1 MTISVYIP
9 TLERDALFERCMRS
23 IERSIAAAGN
33 EGLPQG
39 EYEIVVVRGVSPVS
53 EARNEALRRT
63 TGEWIGSVDADDE
76 VAEDWFREICRA
88 IAAAERE
95 GDVDDIVFDHE
106 VIGPRRRFFC
116 VYGREPIVDGQ
127 TVSDDML
134 RDVRLKN
141 YTWSHVMRRSLWR
154 DEAFERI
161 PVLEDYMTLPRVLA
175 RARKVAYVAKPL
187 YRYIMREGSLTN
199 GDLARRQEIFG
210 IAMRRAGLYGGP
222 AVVGTSFLAYD
233 LRYDAMDSDGLAL
246 KWIRRHLIRTVCD
259 GEVSWKWKL
268 KFCVAATGL
277 MIRSPK

>member
-1 MTISVYIP
+1 MKLSVYIP

-23 IERSIAAAGN
+23 IERSIVVAGDEVLSPN
-33 EGLPQG
+33 
-39 EYEIVVVRGVSPVS
+39 EYEIVVIEGVSPLS
-53 EARNEALRRT
+53 EARNEGLRRT
-63 TGEWIGSVDADDE
+63 TGEWIASVDADDE
-76 VAEDWFREICRA
+76 VADDWFGEICRA
-88 IAAAERE
+88 IIAAERKGE
-95 GDVDDIVFDHE
+95 VDDIIFDHE
-106 VIGPRRRFFC
+106 MIGARHRCAR
-116 VYGREPIVDGQ
+116 VYGREPIVDGK
-127 TVSDDML
+127 TVAADML
-134 RDVRLKN
+134 RDVRLRS
-141 YTWSHVMRRSLWR
+141 YVWSHVMRRRLWR

-161 PVLEDYMTLPRVLA
+161 PVLEDYVTMPRVLA

-187 YRYIMREGSLTN
+187 YRYIMREGSLSN
-199 GDLARRQEIFG
+199 GDLARRREIFG